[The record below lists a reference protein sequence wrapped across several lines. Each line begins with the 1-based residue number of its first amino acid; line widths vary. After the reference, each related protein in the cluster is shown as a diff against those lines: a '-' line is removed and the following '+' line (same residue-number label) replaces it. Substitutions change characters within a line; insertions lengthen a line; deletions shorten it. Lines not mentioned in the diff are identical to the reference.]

1 MQNAIIET
9 KSFGGYVMEDII
21 IRSAAAA
28 DAEAV
33 GAIAKIAW
41 KPIFDGYRAQLGD
54 EIFTVL
60 YPTDPLDKKEAEVK
74 QAVEK
79 GVCFVAEYEGKV
91 VGFATYMLEGKV
103 GVLGNNAVALRG
115 RGIAG
120 LLHARI
126 FEELRA
132 LGCEVARVR
141 TGLDDAHAPA
151 RRAYEKD
158 GFTNI
163 LEDITYFKKL

>member
-1 MQNAIIET
+1 MD
-9 KSFGGYVMEDII
+9 GII
-21 IRSAAAA
+21 IRAAAQA

-33 GAIAKIAW
+33 GKIASVAW
-41 KPIFDGYRAQLGD
+41 KDIFDGYRAQLGD
-54 EIFTVL
+54 EIFKIL
-60 YPTDPLDKKEAEVK
+60 YPEDPLAKKAAEVK

-91 VGFATYMLEGKV
+91 VGFATYIIEGKV

-115 RGIAG
+115 HGIAG

-126 FEELRA
+126 FEELKA
-132 LGCEVARVR
+132 KGCEVARVR
-141 TGLDDAHAPA
+141 TGLDEGHAPA
-151 RRAYEKD
+151 RGAYAKD